1 MAHPLLHLCN
11 LVPQP
16 LVGLVQQFVL
26 VFNDAQKVLYHG
38 KIFLLGAN
46 NGFKVRFGVFFH
58 LSKSL
63 EILYYS
69 SKIKTKVITF
79 GNKSKF

>member
-1 MAHPLLHLCN
+1 
-11 LVPQP
+11 
-16 LVGLVQQFVL
+16 
-26 VFNDAQKVLYHG
+26 
-38 KIFLLGAN
+38 LLGAN
-46 NGFKVRFGVFFH
+46 NGLKVRFGVLFH